1 MRRLDFRHP
10 RGLCPVW
17 VGDGLEGE
25 ALDDLAAWASG
36 RTVFVVSA
44 APVAAAVG
52 DRLQRTLDTALASSK
67 RRVDLE
73 VPDGEEAKDVDV
85 ATQLWRGMLTAG
97 GKRDSGLVA
106 IGGGSVG
113 DLGGFVAGT
122 FLRGIEVVQ
131 VPTTLLAQVDASV
144 GGKTAIDLPE
154 AKNCV
159 GVFHYPHSVLVDTGL
174 CATLPPAER
183 RSGLVEAIKMAALLD
198 PAALARIEGS
208 LDALLAGDAAAL
220 EPVVAEAIACKLRV
234 VEEDPEE
241 SGFRRVLNFGHTL
254 AHAIEKALDFGTLR
268 HGEAVAYGMLFALR
282 LSRAVGQVEDSF
294 VGRVEKLL
302 GRLELPPLP
311 ELPVKTLLEAMA
323 RDKKATED
331 GILWVLAQGGGKPR
345 LDVRVPIEEVEREL
359 IEFLASTSR
368 S

>member
-10 RGLCPVW
+10 RGTCPVW
-17 VGDGLEGE
+17 VGNGLSGE
-25 ALDDLAAWASG
+25 ALEGLVRWAEA
-36 RTVFVVSA
+36 RTIFVVSSER
-44 APVAAAVG
+44 VLEAVSP
-52 DRLQRTLDTALASSK
+52 RLEPTLGTALATAR
-67 RRVDLE
+67 RRVDLT
-73 VPDGEEAKDVDV
+73 VPDGEAAKSVEV
-85 ATQLWRGMLTAG
+85 VTQLWRRMLTEG

-122 FLRGIEVVQ
+122 FLRGIDVVQ

-159 GVFHYPHSVLVDTGL
+159 GVFHYPECVLVDTGL
-174 CATLPPAER
+174 CASLPPAER

-198 PAALARIEGS
+198 HEQLSAIEGS
-208 LDALLAGDAAAL
+208 LDSLLHGDPAAL
-220 EPVVAEAIACKLRV
+220 EPVVASAIGCKLRV

-241 SGFRRVLNFGHTL
+241 AGLRRVLNFGHTL

-282 LSRAVGQVEDSF
+282 LSSTVGNVQGPYVERLERLID
-294 VGRVEKLL
+294 
-302 GRLELPPLP
+302 RLELPSLP
-311 ELPVKTLLEAMA
+311 SLAVDTLMEAMA
-323 RDKKATED
+323 RDKKATE
-331 GILWVLAQGGGKPR
+331 GGLLWVLAEGQGEPR
-345 LDVRVPIEEVEREL
+345 LDVRVPPEVVEREL
-359 IEFLASTSR
+359 TSFLR
-368 S
+368 SM